1 MKYVVFVKRAKTIT
15 IHVPVVFPN
24 MLVHADVAKMMTCDI
39 GPLAGYKADSAGE
52 CSTFGHDFMCHGE
65 STTLGLKAKPNRD
78 SELLHMADYGGL
90 MT

>member
-1 MKYVVFVKRAKTIT
+1 MKYIVFTKRGRLTT

-24 MLVHADVAKMMTCDI
+24 MLVHADVAKMLTCDI

-65 STTLGLKAKPNRD
+65 STTLKIKSKPDRD
-78 SELLHMADYGGL
+78 KELLRMADYGGL
-90 MT
+90 MF